1 MMEKPKIS
9 PLLKTFPIQLK
20 RRPFKRLPIPIAFL
34 VGLVGLI
41 GGILLVNNLRDLRSQ
56 ASTEITPR
64 QIKIAN
70 IGSSSF
76 TVSWITQEKAT
87 GSIRFG
93 ETGNLDER
101 RNDLRDQNR
110 GEQDKYLTHFVL
122 VENLKP
128 ETKYYFKII
137 SSGTSYDNS
146 GKLFEVPT
154 GPFKIPSDNDIAQ
167 GKILTPTK
175 EPALGALVYLSMANT
190 IIQAA
195 ITDSEGNWM
204 IPLSTARSLD
214 LKDFSNYDRNAQ
226 VEEIFVIQEENK
238 TATATVATTNDNPV
252 PDIILGQSYDFLT
265 SAPEVPNT
273 PIPIRENFSGSL
285 GPASTQSGSFQQLTE
300 GSDLTISF
308 PSENE
313 KVNNTQPEFLGSG
326 PKGQKLMIKIES
338 EQEIVSEAQASL
350 NGKWGWSP
358 PVPLSPGQHQ
368 ITVSYTDQNGF
379 VKKVTRIF
387 TVLAEG
393 SSDLPSFTATPSGQT
408 VTPSPRITPSPT
420 SGPSPTNPPTTSGT
434 PSPTSI
440 LSPTPTET
448 VSATTISPTSVPT
461 IPYRRSV
468 PSTESGVPRPGTTTP
483 TKFLFGAGFVTILI
497 GAALVLF

>member
-1 MMEKPKIS
+1 MEKSKTTP
-9 PLLKTFPIQLK
+9 PLKRLPIQL
-20 RRPFKRLPIPIAFL
+20 KRLPIPIAFL
-34 VGLVGLI
+34 IGLVGLV

-204 IPLSTARSLD
+204 IPLSTARGLD

-238 TATATVATTNDNPV
+238 TATATVATANDNPV

-265 SAPEVPNT
+265 LISEVPNT
-273 PIPIRENFSGSL
+273 PTPIESIRRENFAGSL
-285 GPASTQSGSFQQLTE
+285 GPASTQSSNFQQLTE

-408 VTPSPRITPSPT
+408 ATPSPRSTPSPT
-420 SGPSPTNPPTTSGT
+420 AGPSPTSA
-434 PSPTSI
+434 

-448 VSATTISPTSVPT
+448 LSATITPASATPT
-461 IPYRRSV
+461 IPARSSH
-468 PSTESGVPRPGTTTP
+468 PSTESGVPKPGTTLP
-483 TKFLFGAGFVTILI
+483 TKFFFGAGFVTILI